1 MRGRDW
7 LMASA
12 ICGTGMR
19 LMVCVQRLVQDLD
32 FGYRQITAHVLQRG
46 TGAVGSP
53 VNVLLAPAP

>member
-1 MRGRDW
+1 
-7 LMASA
+7 MASA